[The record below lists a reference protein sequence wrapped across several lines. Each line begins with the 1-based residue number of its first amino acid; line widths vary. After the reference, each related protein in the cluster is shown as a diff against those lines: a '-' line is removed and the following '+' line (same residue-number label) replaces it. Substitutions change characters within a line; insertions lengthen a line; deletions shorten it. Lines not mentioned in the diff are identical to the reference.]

1 MLQFPLSHAA
11 LRMHAD
17 AYVPHGMRVHKAPSY
32 IHTHISSCPML
43 IFVSSHSH
51 HAQDLELQKNT
62 HHNQVHVAVSTD
74 VPPSNTRIFRA
85 TSDRRKT
92 GRQTLSWGSV
102 DVRMI
107 SPHKHEEHQTC
118 DGTPSSGGE
127 QVANAQTGDFVAA
140 AAFQGSKPGYVF
152 KNGQNGLGYYM
163 DCPPASAISRAG
175 ASGGAAHCEDP
186 EARAP
191 SAEVTPCLCG
201 TLWHTCPLIRL
212 SRSHGIYVCVYQ
224 RIAMS
229 SLSPPPLPPALL
241 PPPYLLSPARVLAL
255 CDTRTHW
262 SRGRKRTGALSR

>member
-1 MLQFPLSHAA
+1 MLQFPPSHAA

-17 AYVPHGMRVHKAPSY
+17 AYVPHGMRVHKTPSY

-74 VPPSNTRIFRA
+74 VPPSNTRTFRA

-118 DGTPSSGGE
+118 DGP
-127 QVANAQTGDFVAA
+127 N
-140 AAFQGSKPGYVF
+140 
-152 KNGQNGLGYYM
+152 
-163 DCPPASAISRAG
+163 
-175 ASGGAAHCEDP
+175 
-186 EARAP
+186 
-191 SAEVTPCLCG
+191 AEVTPCLCG
-201 TLWHTCPLIRL
+201 TLWHTCPLIQL

-229 SLSPPPLPPALL
+229 SLSSSSAPSTPTPSFS
-241 PPPYLLSPARVLAL
+241 LSCARSCSV
-255 CDTRTHW
+255 
-262 SRGRKRTGALSR
+262 